1 MCASRVFDCV
11 PAFFC
16 ACLVGIHIA
25 RQPSVC
31 ASRVSDCVP
40 AFMCVCLVGIYIARQ
55 PSVCASRV
63 SDCVPA
69 FLCACLVGNLDSAP
83 TLCVCLLCVR
93 LRSCLFLC
101 VPLVYPTA
109 FLPFSVRA
117 SWVFR

>member
-83 TLCVCLLCVR
+83 TLMCMGGCVR
-93 LRSCLFLC
+93 LSAHMCFG
-101 VPLVYPTA
+101 
-109 FLPFSVRA
+109 A
-117 SWVFR
+117 SSLIARVGQNRIYTPYIL